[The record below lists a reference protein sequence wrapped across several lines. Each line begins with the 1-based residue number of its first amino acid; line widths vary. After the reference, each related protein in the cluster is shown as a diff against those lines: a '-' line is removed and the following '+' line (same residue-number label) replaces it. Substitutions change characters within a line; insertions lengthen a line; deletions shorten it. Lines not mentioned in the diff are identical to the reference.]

1 MFKSQN
7 LSEGADTLITT
18 HFRQGQLPWQV
29 EQAISIAPE
38 GEMRDMLLLSVL
50 TNCAYALPAMRMY
63 HGFPHHVY
71 GPELMTMVLAP
82 AASGKGI
89 MNYGKRLLQ
98 SIEDEHGEFIYL
110 PANTSSAALMSYL
123 KMLKGRGIMMATE
136 IDTLSKALSSTT
148 GGFSD
153 TLRCMFEHETI
164 SKLRKGQEELIEIP
178 DPHFNVLISGTY
190 NQLKPL
196 IKSRENG
203 LMSRF
208 ACYVVKQTQDF
219 DDRVWLDAEEDAI
232 PQEVVLYAQLA
243 KEISQR
249 YAWMKK
255 AKHACYFYLTDAQ
268 RKSITRMFRGMY
280 ETLRPAFGN
289 EFDSI
294 LKRMPVIMKR
304 IGMILTGFRLDM
316 SQPLPERVVCSEDD
330 FEAILLIGHKL
341 LLHSAMMYQM
351 LPQNKD
357 AAPGEI
363 GQSLIQKQF
372 FQMLPT
378 DFSKQDAVKTAEV
391 LGVNI
396 KTVEY
401 WLSKFVNSGDLQR
414 IMNGKYQNLNFLKI
428 LIELLTF

>member
-1 MFKSQN
+1 MVN
-7 LSEGADTLITT
+7 LQTISEGTDTLITS
-18 HFRQGQLPWQV
+18 HLRQGQLPWQV
-29 EQAISIAPE
+29 EKAISIAPE

-50 TNCAYALPAMRMY
+50 TNSAYALPAMRMY
-63 HGFPHHVY
+63 HGLPHHVY

-89 MNYGKRLLQ
+89 MNYGKQLLQ
-98 SIEDEHGEFIYL
+98 SIENERGEFIYL

-136 IDTLSKALSSTT
+136 IDTLSKALDSST

-164 SKLRKGQEELIEIP
+164 SKLRKNQEELIEIP
-178 DPHFNVLISGTY
+178 DPHFSVLISGTF

-208 ACYVVKQTQDF
+208 ASYVVKQTQDF
-219 DDRVWLDAEEDAI
+219 DDRVWLDAEEDAV
-232 PQEVVLYAQLA
+232 PQEVVLYQQLA
-243 KEISQR
+243 REISQR

-255 AKHACYFYLTDAQ
+255 SKHYCYFYLTDAQ

-280 ETLRPAFGN
+280 DTLRPAFGN

-304 IGMILTGFRLDM
+304 IGIILTGFRLDM
-316 SQPLPERVVCSEDD
+316 SKPLPERVVCSEDD
-330 FEAILLIGHKL
+330 FDTLLLIGHKL
-341 LLHSAMMYQM
+341 LLHAAMMFQM
-351 LPQNKD
+351 LPQSKEET
-357 AAPGEI
+357 PGEI
-363 GQSLIQKQF
+363 GHNLVQKQF
-372 FQMLPT
+372 FQMLPA
-378 DFSKQDAVKTAEV
+378 DFTKQDAIRQAEV
-391 LGVNI
+391 LGVPL
-396 KTVEY
+396 KTMEV
-401 WLSKFVNSGDLQR
+401 WLSKFIQISNIER
-414 IMNGKYQNLNFLKI
+414 IAHGLYKKVSCQSA
-428 LIELLTF
+428 

>member
-1 MFKSQN
+1 
-7 LSEGADTLITT
+7 
-18 HFRQGQLPWQV
+18 
-29 EQAISIAPE
+29 
-38 GEMRDMLLLSVL
+38 
-50 TNCAYALPAMRMY
+50 
-63 HGFPHHVY
+63 
-71 GPELMTMVLAP
+71 
-82 AASGKGI
+82 
-89 MNYGKRLLQ
+89 
-98 SIEDEHGEFIYL
+98 
-110 PANTSSAALMSYL
+110 
-123 KMLKGRGIMMATE
+123 MMATE
-136 IDTLSKALSSTT
+136 IDTLSKALDSTT

-164 SKLRKGQEELIEIP
+164 SKLRKNQEELIEIP
-178 DPHFNVLISGTY
+178 DPHFSVLISGTF

-208 ACYVVKQTQDF
+208 ASYVVKQTQDF
-219 DDRVWLDAEEDAI
+219 DDRVWLDAEEDAV
-232 PQEVVLYAQLA
+232 PEEVVLYEQLA

-304 IGMILTGFRLDM
+304 VGMILTGFRLDM
-316 SQPLPERVVCSEDD
+316 NEPLPERVVCSEDD
-330 FEAILLIGHKL
+330 FQTMLLMGHKL

-351 LPQNKD
+351 LPQSKD
-357 AAPGEI
+357 ATPGEI

-378 DFSKQDAVKTAEV
+378 DFTKQDAIRQAEV
-391 LGVNI
+391 LGVPL
-396 KTVEY
+396 KTMEV
-401 WLSKFVNSGDLQR
+401 WLSKSIQMSNIER
-414 IMNGKYQNLNFLKI
+414 IAHGLYKKVSCQSA
-428 LIELLTF
+428 

>member
-1 MFKSQN
+1 MEQLHSIT
-7 LSEGADTLITT
+7 EGADTLITT

-29 EQAISIAPE
+29 EKAIRIAPE

-89 MNYGKRLLQ
+89 MNYGKSLLQ
-98 SIEDEHGEFIYL
+98 GIENEHGDFIYL

-178 DPHFNVLISGTY
+178 DPHFNILISGTY

-232 PQEVVLYAQLA
+232 PQEVVLYAQLT

-255 AKHACYFYLTDAQ
+255 AKHACFFYLTDAQ

-304 IGMILTGFRLDM
+304 IGMILTGLRLDT
-316 SQPLPERVVCSEDD
+316 SKPLPERMVCSEDD
-330 FEAILLIGHKL
+330 FETMLLIGHKL
-341 LLHSAMMYQM
+341 LMHSAMMFQM
-351 LPQNKD
+351 LPENKD

-363 GQSLIQKQF
+363 GHTLIQKQF
-372 FQMLPT
+372 FEMLPA
-378 DFSKQDAVKTAEV
+378 DFTKQDAMKQAEV
-391 LGVNI
+391 LGIGLNTLN
-396 KTVEY
+396 K
-401 WLSKFVNSGDLQR
+401 WLNKFVQSNDILHVAHGVYQKR
-414 IMNGKYQNLNFLKI
+414 IA
-428 LIELLTF
+428 

>member
-1 MFKSQN
+1 MEQINSIT
-7 LSEGADTLITT
+7 EGANTLITT
-18 HFRQGQLPWQV
+18 HLRQGQLPWQV

-50 TNCAYALPAMRMY
+50 TNCAYVLPAMRMY

-89 MNYGKRLLQ
+89 MNYGKRLMQ
-98 SIEDEHGEFIYL
+98 SIENEKGEFIYL

-136 IDTLSKALSSTT
+136 IDTLTKALDSTT

-164 SKLRKGQEELIEIP
+164 SKLRKNQEELIEIP
-178 DPHFNVLISGTY
+178 DPHFSVLISGTF

-208 ACYVVKQTQDF
+208 ASYVVKQTQDF
-219 DDRVWLDAEEDAI
+219 DDRVWLDAEEGTV
-232 PQEVVLYAQLA
+232 PQEVVLYQQLA

-255 AKHACYFYLTDAQ
+255 AKHTCYFYLTDAQ

-280 ETLRPAFGN
+280 DTLRPAFGN

-316 SQPLPERVVCSEDD
+316 SQPLPERVVCSDDD
-330 FEAILLIGHKL
+330 FETMMLIGHKL

-351 LPQNKD
+351 LPTSKD
-357 AAPGEI
+357 ATPGEI
-363 GQSLIQKQF
+363 GQNLVQKQF

-378 DFSKQDAVKTAEV
+378 DFTKQDAIKTAEV
-391 LGVNI
+391 LGVSVRTMEKWI
-396 KTVEY
+396 DKSLKTSDIERVA
-401 WLSKFVNSGDLQR
+401 Q
-414 IMNGKYQNLNFLKI
+414 GKYQKKI
-428 LIELLTF
+428 LQTA

>member
-1 MFKSQN
+1 MSN
-7 LSEGADTLITT
+7 LIHSEGADTLITS
-18 HFRQGQLPWQV
+18 HFRQGQLPWQI
-29 EQAISIAPE
+29 EKAISIAPQ

-50 TNCAYALPAMRMY
+50 TNSAYALPAMRMY
-63 HGFPHHVY
+63 HGLPHHVY
-71 GPELMTMVLAP
+71 GPELMTMILAP

-89 MNYGKRLLQ
+89 MNYGKQLLQ
-98 SIEDEHGEFIYL
+98 GIENEHGELIYL
-110 PANTSSAALMSYL
+110 PANSSSAALMSYL

-164 SKLRKGQEELIEIP
+164 SKLRKNQEELIEIP
-178 DPHFNVLISGTY
+178 DPHFSVLISGTF

-208 ACYVVKQTQDF
+208 ASYVVKQTQDF
-219 DDRVWLDAEEDAI
+219 DDRVWLDEDEDAV
-232 PQEVVLYAQLA
+232 PQEVVLYEQLA
-243 KEISQR
+243 KEICQR

-304 IGMILTGFRLDM
+304 VGMILTGFRLDM
-316 SQPLPERVVCSEDD
+316 SQPLPERVVCSDDD
-330 FEAILLIGHKL
+330 FQTMLLMGHKL

-351 LPQNKD
+351 LPTSKD
-357 AAPGEI
+357 ATPGEI

-372 FQMLPT
+372 FQMLPA
-378 DFSKQDAVKTAEV
+378 DFSKQDAVKMAEV
-391 LGVNI
+391 LGVAEATMKRWLTKYTQSNDI
-396 KTVEY
+396 QRVEQGLY
-401 WLSKFVNSGDLQR
+401 RKV
-414 IMNGKYQNLNFLKI
+414 IA
-428 LIELLTF
+428 

>member
-1 MFKSQN
+1 MLNSK
-7 LSEGADTLITT
+7 LSEGADTLITS
-18 HFRQGQLPWQV
+18 HLRLGQLPWQV
-29 EQAISIAPE
+29 QQAISIAPE
-38 GEMRDMLLLSVL
+38 GEVRDMLLLSVL
-50 TNCAYALPAMRMY
+50 TNCAYAMPAMRMY
-63 HGFPHHVY
+63 HGCPHHVY

-89 MNYGKRLLQ
+89 MNYGKKLLQ
-98 SIEDEHGEFIYL
+98 GIENEHGEFIYL

-136 IDTLSKALSSTT
+136 IDTLSKALDSTT

-153 TLRCMFEHETI
+153 ALRCMFEHETI

-178 DPHFNVLISGTY
+178 DPHFSVLISGTF
-190 NQLKPL
+190 NQLKSL

-208 ACYVVKQTQDF
+208 ASYVVKQTQDF
-219 DDRVWLDAEEDAI
+219 DDRVWLDAEEGAV
-232 PQEVVLYAQLA
+232 PQEVVIYELLS

-255 AKHACYFYLTDAQ
+255 SKQYCYFYLTDAQ

-280 ETLRPAFGN
+280 DTLRPAFGN

-316 SQPLPERVVCSEDD
+316 SQPLPERVVCSDDD
-330 FEAILLIGHKL
+330 FQTMMLVGHKL

-351 LPQNKD
+351 LPTSKD
-357 AAPGEI
+357 AVPGEI
-363 GQSLIQKQF
+363 GQNLIQKQF
-372 FQMLPT
+372 FQMLPA
-378 DFSKQDAVKTAEV
+378 DFSKQDAVKMAEV
-391 LGVNI
+391 LGVNV
-396 KTVEY
+396 KSLER
-401 WLSKFVNSGDLQR
+401 WLLKFVQSNDLQHISHGLYR
-414 IMNGKYQNLNFLKI
+414 KSNP
-428 LIELLTF
+428 LTA

>member
-18 HFRQGQLPWQV
+18 HLRQGQLPWQV
-29 EQAISIAPE
+29 QQAISIAPE

-164 SKLRKGQEELIEIP
+164 SKLRKGQEELIEIS

-304 IGMILTGFRLDM
+304 IGMILTGFRLDITK
-316 SQPLPERVVCSEDD
+316 PLPERVVCSEND

-378 DFSKQDAVKTAEV
+378 DFSKQDAVKMAEV
-391 LGVNI
+391 LGVSV
-396 KTVEY
+396 KSLER
-401 WLSKFVNSGDLQR
+401 WLLKFVQSNDLQHISHGLYR
-414 IMNGKYQNLNFLKI
+414 KSNP
-428 LIELLTF
+428 LTA

>member
-1 MFKSQN
+1 M
-7 LSEGADTLITT
+7 
-18 HFRQGQLPWQV
+18 W
-29 EQAISIAPE
+29 
-38 GEMRDMLLLSVL
+38 
-50 TNCAYALPAMRMY
+50 C
-63 HGFPHHVY
+63 
-71 GPELMTMVLAP
+71 
-82 AASGKGI
+82 
-89 MNYGKRLLQ
+89 
-98 SIEDEHGEFIYL
+98 
-110 PANTSSAALMSYL
+110 
-123 KMLKGRGIMMATE
+123 
-136 IDTLSKALSSTT
+136 
-148 GGFSD
+148 
-153 TLRCMFEHETI
+153 
-164 SKLRKGQEELIEIP
+164 
-178 DPHFNVLISGTY
+178 
-190 NQLKPL
+190 
-196 IKSRENG
+196 
-203 LMSRF
+203 
-208 ACYVVKQTQDF
+208 

-232 PQEVVLYAQLA
+232 PQEVVLYAQLT

-363 GQSLIQKQF
+363 GESLIQKQF

-378 DFSKQDAVKTAEV
+378 DFSKQDAVKMAEV
-391 LGVNI
+391 LGVAEATM
-396 KTVEY
+396 KR
-401 WLSKFVNSGDLQR
+401 WLTKYTQSGDLQR
-414 IMNGKYQNLNFLKI
+414 IEQGIYRKMSA
-428 LIELLTF
+428 

>member
-1 MFKSQN
+1 MEQINSI
-7 LSEGADTLITT
+7 SEGADTLITT

-50 TNCAYALPAMRMY
+50 TNSAYALPAMRMY
-63 HGFPHHVY
+63 HGFPHHIY

-89 MNYGKRLLQ
+89 MNYGKQLLQ
-98 SIEDEHGEFIYL
+98 GIENEHGEFIYL
-110 PANTSSAALMSYL
+110 PANSSSAALMSYL
-123 KMLKGRGIMMATE
+123 KMLHGRGIMMATE
-136 IDTLSKALSSTT
+136 IDTLSKALGSTT

-164 SKLRKGQEELIEIP
+164 SKLRKGQEELIEIS

-219 DDRVWLDAEEDAI
+219 DDRVWLDAEEDAV

-255 AKHACYFYLTDAQ
+255 AKHSCYFYLTDAQ
-268 RKSITRMFRGMY
+268 RKSITRLFRGMY

-316 SQPLPERVVCSEDD
+316 NEPLPERVVCSDDD
-330 FEAILLIGHKL
+330 FETLLLIGHKL
-341 LLHSAMMYQM
+341 LLHAAMMYQM

-357 AAPGEI
+357 AVPGEI

-378 DFSKQDAVKTAEV
+378 DFTKQDAVKTAEV
-391 LGVNI
+391 LGVTVR
-396 KTVEY
+396 TVER
-401 WLSKFVNSGDLQR
+401 WLVKFVQSSEILHVSHGE
-414 IMNGKYQNLNFLKI
+414 YQKVS
-428 LIELLTF
+428 

>member
-1 MFKSQN
+1 MLN
-7 LSEGADTLITT
+7 THLSEGADTLIST
-18 HFRQGQLPWQV
+18 HFRQGQLPWQI
-29 EQAISIAPE
+29 EKAISIAPQ

-50 TNCAYALPAMRMY
+50 TNSAYALPAMRMY

-71 GPELMTMVLAP
+71 GPELMTMILAP

-89 MNYGKRLLQ
+89 MNYGKSLLQ
-98 SIEDEHGEFIYL
+98 GIENEHGEFIYL

-164 SKLRKGQEELIEIP
+164 SKLRKNQEELIEIP
-178 DPHFNVLISGTY
+178 DPHFSVLISGTF

-208 ACYVVKQTQDF
+208 ASYVVKQTQDF
-219 DDRVWLDAEEDAI
+219 DDRVWLDEDEDAV
-232 PQEVVLYAQLA
+232 PQEVVLYEQLA

-280 ETLRPAFGN
+280 DTLRPAFGN

-316 SQPLPERVVCSEDD
+316 NEPLPERVVCSDDD
-330 FEAILLIGHKL
+330 FETLILIGHKL

-351 LPQNKD
+351 LPNSKD
-357 AAPGEI
+357 AVPGEI
-363 GQSLIQKQF
+363 GQNLIQKQF

-378 DFSKQDAVKTAEV
+378 DFTKQDAIRQAEV
-391 LGVNI
+391 LGVPL
-396 KTVEY
+396 KTMEV
-401 WLSKFVNSGDLQR
+401 WLSKSIQMSNIER
-414 IMNGKYQNLNFLKI
+414 IAHGLYKKVSCPSAW
-428 LIELLTF
+428 

>member
-1 MFKSQN
+1 MEQINSIT
-7 LSEGADTLITT
+7 EGADTLITT

-38 GEMRDMLLLSVL
+38 GDMRDMLLLSVL

-98 SIEDEHGEFIYL
+98 SIDDEQGEFIYL

-178 DPHFNVLISGTY
+178 NPHFNVLISGTY

-208 ACYVVKQTQDF
+208 ACYVVKQTQDS
-219 DDRVWLDAEEDAI
+219 DDRVWLDAEEDAV

-316 SQPLPERVVCSEDD
+316 NEPLPERVVCSEDD

-341 LLHSAMMYQM
+341 LLHSAMMYQI

-378 DFSKQDAVKTAEV
+378 DFSKQDAIEQAKV
-391 LGVNI
+391 LGI
-396 KTVEY
+396 PLKTINN
-401 WLSKFVNSGDLQR
+401 WLTKFTQSNEILHVAHGL
-414 IMNGKYQNLNFLKI
+414 YQKTTPKI
-428 LIELLTF
+428 A

>member
-1 MFKSQN
+1 MLN
-7 LSEGADTLITT
+7 THLSEGADTLIST
-18 HFRQGQLPWQV
+18 HFRQGQLPWQI
-29 EQAISIAPE
+29 EKAISIAPQ

-50 TNCAYALPAMRMY
+50 TNSAYALPAMRMY

-71 GPELMTMVLAP
+71 GPELMTMILAP

-89 MNYGKRLLQ
+89 MNYGKSLLQ
-98 SIEDEHGEFIYL
+98 GIENEHGEFIYL

-164 SKLRKGQEELIEIP
+164 SKLRKNQEELIEIP
-178 DPHFNVLISGTY
+178 DPHFSVLISGTF

-208 ACYVVKQTQDF
+208 ASYVVKQTQDF
-219 DDRVWLDAEEDAI
+219 DDRVWLDEDEDAV
-232 PQEVVLYAQLA
+232 PQEVVLYEQLA

-280 ETLRPAFGN
+280 DTLRPAFGN

-316 SQPLPERVVCSEDD
+316 NEPLPERVVCSDDD
-330 FEAILLIGHKL
+330 FETLILIGHKL

-351 LPQNKD
+351 LPNSKD
-357 AAPGEI
+357 AVPGEI
-363 GQSLIQKQF
+363 GQNLIQKQF

-378 DFSKQDAVKTAEV
+378 DFTKQDAIRQAEV
-391 LGVNI
+391 LGVPL
-396 KTVEY
+396 KTMEV
-401 WLSKFVNSGDLQR
+401 WLSKSIQMSNIER
-414 IMNGKYQNLNFLKI
+414 IAHGLYKKVSCQSA
-428 LIELLTF
+428 

>member
-1 MFKSQN
+1 MEQLNSIT
-7 LSEGADTLITT
+7 EGADTLITT

-136 IDTLSKALSSTT
+136 IDTLSKALGSTT

-178 DPHFNVLISGTY
+178 DPHFSVLISGTY

-208 ACYVVKQTQDF
+208 ASYVVKQTQDF

-232 PQEVVLYAQLA
+232 PQEVVLYAQLT

-304 IGMILTGFRLDM
+304 IGMIFTGFRLDM
-316 SQPLPERVVCSEDD
+316 TKPLPERMVCSDDD
-330 FEAILLIGHKL
+330 FETMMLIGHKL
-341 LLHSAMMYQM
+341 LLHAAMMYQM
-351 LPQNKD
+351 LPHNR
-357 AAPGEI
+357 
-363 GQSLIQKQF
+363 L
-372 FQMLPT
+372 
-378 DFSKQDAVKTAEV
+378 
-391 LGVNI
+391 
-396 KTVEY
+396 Y
-401 WLSKFVNSGDLQR
+401 
-414 IMNGKYQNLNFLKI
+414 NFL
-428 LIELLTF
+428 

>member
-1 MFKSQN
+1 MVNLQN
-7 LSEGADTLITT
+7 IPEGTDTLITS
-18 HFRQGQLPWQV
+18 HLRQGQLPWQV
-29 EQAISIAPE
+29 EKAISIASE

-89 MNYGKRLLQ
+89 MNYGKKLLQ

-110 PANTSSAALMSYL
+110 PADTSSAALMSYL

-136 IDTLSKALSSTT
+136 IDTLSKALGSTT

-164 SKLRKGQEELIEIP
+164 SKLRKNHEELIEIP
-178 DPHFNVLISGTY
+178 NPHFSVLISGTF

-208 ACYVVKQTQDF
+208 ACYVVKETQDF
-219 DDRVWLDAEEDAI
+219 DDRVWLADKTDGVPEDL
-232 PQEVVLYAQLA
+232 VLYEQLGR
-243 KEISQR
+243 ELSQR
-249 YAWMKK
+249 YDWMRK
-255 AKHACYFYLTDAQ
+255 AKRNCYFYLTDAQ

-280 ETLRPAFGN
+280 DTLRPVFGN
-289 EFDSI
+289 EFDSV

-304 IGMILTGFRLDM
+304 VGMILAGFRMDM
-316 SQPLPERVVCSEDD
+316 TQSLPERVVCSDDD
-330 FEAILLIGHKL
+330 FETMLLIGHKL
-341 LLHSAMMYQM
+341 LMHAAMMFQM
-351 LPQNKD
+351 LPKSKD

-363 GQSLIQKQF
+363 GQNLIQKQF
-372 FQMLPT
+372 FKMLPA
-378 DFSKQDAVKTAEV
+378 DFTKQDAVKQAEV

-396 KTVEY
+396 KTVDY
-401 WLSKFVNSGDLQR
+401 WLSKYVSSGDLQR
-414 IMNGKYQNLNFLKI
+414 IMNGNYQKNNAKI
-428 LIELLTF
+428 A

>member
-1 MFKSQN
+1 MSN
-7 LSEGADTLITT
+7 LIHSEGADTLITS
-18 HFRQGQLPWQV
+18 HFRQGQLPWQI
-29 EQAISIAPE
+29 EKAISIAPQ

-50 TNCAYALPAMRMY
+50 TNSAYALPAMRMY

-71 GPELMTMVLAP
+71 GPELMTMILAP

-89 MNYGKRLLQ
+89 MNYGKSLLQ
-98 SIEDEHGEFIYL
+98 GIENEDGEFIYL
-110 PANTSSAALMSYL
+110 PANSSSAALMSYL

-164 SKLRKGQEELIEIP
+164 SKLRKNQEELIEIP
-178 DPHFNVLISGTY
+178 DPHFSVLISGTF

-208 ACYVVKQTQDF
+208 ASYVVKQIQDF
-219 DDRVWLDAEEDAI
+219 DDRVWLDAEEDAV
-232 PQEVVLYAQLA
+232 PQEVVLYEQLA

-316 SQPLPERVVCSEDD
+316 NEPLPERVVCSDDD
-330 FEAILLIGHKL
+330 FETLILIGHKL

-351 LPQNKD
+351 LPNSKD
-357 AAPGEI
+357 AVPGEI
-363 GQSLIQKQF
+363 GQNLIQKQF

-378 DFSKQDAVKTAEV
+378 DFTKQDAIRQAEV
-391 LGVNI
+391 LGVPL
-396 KTVEY
+396 KTMEV
-401 WLSKFVNSGDLQR
+401 WLSKSIQMSNIER
-414 IMNGKYQNLNFLKI
+414 IAHGLYKKVSCPSA
-428 LIELLTF
+428 

>member
-1 MFKSQN
+1 MKQILS
-7 LSEGADTLITT
+7 SEGADTLITT
-18 HFRQGQLPWQV
+18 HLRQGQLPWQV
-29 EQAISIAPE
+29 QQAISIAPE

-89 MNYGKRLLQ
+89 MNYGKQLLQ
-98 SIEDEHGEFIYL
+98 GIEDEHGEFIYL
-110 PANTSSAALMSYL
+110 PANTSAAALMSYL
-123 KMLKGRGIMMATE
+123 QMLKGRGIMMATE
-136 IDTLSKALSSTT
+136 IDTLSKALGSTT

-178 DPHFNVLISGTY
+178 DPHFSVLISGTY

-208 ACYVVKQTQDF
+208 ASYVVKQTQDF
-219 DDRVWLDAEEDAI
+219 DDRVWLDEAEDAV
-232 PQEVVLYAQLA
+232 PQEVVLYAQLT

-255 AKHACYFYLTDAQ
+255 SKHYCYFYLTDAQ

-316 SQPLPERVVCSEDD
+316 SQPLPERVVCSDDD
-330 FEAILLIGHKL
+330 FETMMLMGHKL
-341 LLHSAMMYQM
+341 LMHSAMMFQM
-351 LPQNKD
+351 LPENKD
-357 AAPGEI
+357 ATPGEI
-363 GQSLIQKQF
+363 GHTLIQKQF
-372 FQMLPT
+372 FEMLPA
-378 DFSKQDAVKTAEV
+378 DFTKQDAVKQAEV
-391 LGVNI
+391 LGI
-396 KTVEY
+396 ARSTMED
-401 WLSKFVNSGDLQR
+401 WLKRFTQSSH
-414 IMNGKYQNLNFLKI
+414 IEHIAHGKYRKSNFKI
-428 LIELLTF
+428 VS

>member
-1 MFKSQN
+1 MVNLQN

-18 HFRQGQLPWQV
+18 HVRQDQLPWQV
-29 EQAISIAPE
+29 EKAISIAPQ

-98 SIEDEHGEFIYL
+98 GIENEHGELIYL

-123 KMLKGRGIMMATE
+123 KILKGRGIMMATE
-136 IDTLSKALSSTT
+136 IDTLSKALGSTT

-164 SKLRKGQEELIEIP
+164 SKLRKNQEELIEIQN
-178 DPHFNVLISGTY
+178 PHFSVLISGTF

-208 ACYVVKQTQDF
+208 ASYVVKQTQDF
-219 DDRVWLDAEEDAI
+219 DDRVWLDAEEEAV
-232 PQEVVLYAQLA
+232 PQEVVLYEQLA

-316 SQPLPERVVCSEDD
+316 SQPLPDRVVCSEDD
-330 FEAILLIGHKL
+330 FQTMLLVGHKL
-341 LLHSAMMYQM
+341 LMHAAIMYQM
-351 LPQNKD
+351 LPKSKE
-357 AAPGEI
+357 AVPGEI
-363 GQSLIQKQF
+363 GQNLIQKQF

-378 DFSKQDAVKTAEV
+378 DFTKQDAVKTAEV
-391 LGVNI
+391 LGIGLNTLN
-396 KTVEY
+396 K
-401 WLSKFVNSGDLQR
+401 WLAKFVQSNDILHVAHGEYKKR
-414 IMNGKYQNLNFLKI
+414 IV
-428 LIELLTF
+428 

>member
-1 MFKSQN
+1 MEKINSV
-7 LSEGADTLITT
+7 SEGADTLITT

-38 GEMRDMLLLSVL
+38 GDMRDMLLLSVL

-98 SIEDEHGEFIYL
+98 IIEDEQGEFIYL

-123 KMLKGRGIMMATE
+123 KILKGRGIMMATE

-304 IGMILTGFRLDM
+304 IGMIFTGFRLDM
-316 SQPLPERVVCSEDD
+316 NEPLPERVVCSEDD

-378 DFSKQDAVKTAEV
+378 DFSKQDAIEQAKV
-391 LGVNI
+391 LGVNVRTMEDWLEKMI
-396 KTVEY
+396 KHARIERVMKGQYHKT
-401 WLSKFVNSGDLQR
+401 SLQ
-414 IMNGKYQNLNFLKI
+414 IA
-428 LIELLTF
+428 

>member
-1 MFKSQN
+1 MFNSN

-18 HFRQGQLPWQV
+18 HLRQGQLPWQI
-29 EQAISIAPE
+29 EKAISIAPE
-38 GEMRDMLLLSVL
+38 GEVRDMLLLSVL

-98 SIEDEHGEFIYL
+98 AIEDEHGEFIYL
-110 PANTSSAALMSYL
+110 PANTSSAALMTYL

-136 IDTLSKALSSTT
+136 IDTLSKALDSTT

-153 TLRCMFEHETI
+153 SLRCMFEHETI
-164 SKLRKGQEELIEIP
+164 SKLRKNQEELIEIP
-178 DPHFNVLISGTY
+178 DPHFSVLISGTF

-208 ACYVVKQTQDF
+208 ASYVVKQTQDF
-219 DDRVWLDAEEDAI
+219 DDRVWLDAEEDAV
-232 PQEVVLYAQLA
+232 PQEVVLYEQLA

-249 YAWMKK
+249 YAWMK
-255 AKHACYFYLTDAQ
+255 HANHSCYFYLTDAQ

-304 IGMILTGFRLDM
+304 VGMILTGFRLDM
-316 SQPLPERVVCSEDD
+316 SQPLPERVVCSDDD
-330 FEAILLIGHKL
+330 FETMMLIGHKL
-341 LLHSAMMYQM
+341 LLHAAMMYQM
-351 LPQNKD
+351 LPNIKD
-357 AAPGEI
+357 AVPGEI
-363 GQSLIQKQF
+363 GQTLIQKQF
-372 FQMLPT
+372 FQMLPA
-378 DFSKQDAVKTAEV
+378 DFTKQDAVKTAEV
-391 LGVNI
+391 LGVPI
-396 KTVEY
+396 KTMED
-401 WLSKFVNSGDLQR
+401 WLKKSVQQSS
-414 IMNGKYQNLNFLKI
+414 
-428 LIELLTF
+428 IERVSHGLYRKMTYKSA

>member
-1 MFKSQN
+1 MLNSNN
-7 LSEGADTLITT
+7 LSEGADTLITS
-18 HFRQGQLPWQV
+18 HLRQGQLPWQI
-29 EQAISIAPE
+29 EKAISIAPK

-50 TNCAYALPAMRMY
+50 TNLAYAQPAMRMY

-89 MNYGKRLLQ
+89 MNYGKKLLQ
-98 SIEDEHGEFIYL
+98 AIEDEHGELIYL
-110 PANTSSAALMSYL
+110 PANSSSAALMSYL
-123 KMLKGRGIMMATE
+123 QMLKGRGIMMATE
-136 IDTLSKALSSTT
+136 IDTLSKALGSST

-164 SKLRKGQEELIEIP
+164 SKLRKNQEELIEIP
-178 DPHFNVLISGTY
+178 DPHFSVLISGTF

-208 ACYVVKQTQDF
+208 ASYVVKQTQDF
-219 DDRVWLDAEEDAI
+219 DDRVWLDAEEDAV
-232 PQEVVLYAQLA
+232 PQEVVLYQQLS

-255 AKHACYFYLTDAQ
+255 SKHSCFFYLTDAQ

-304 IGMILTGFRLDM
+304 IGMILTGLRLDM
-316 SQPLPERVVCSEDD
+316 SQPLPERVVCAEDD
-330 FEAILLIGHKL
+330 FETMLLMGHKL
-341 LLHSAMMYQM
+341 LLHAAMMYQM
-351 LPQNKD
+351 LPNNKD
-357 AAPGEI
+357 AVPGEI

-372 FQMLPT
+372 FQMLPA
-378 DFSKQDAVKTAEV
+378 DFTKQDAIKTAEV
-391 LGVNI
+391 LGIASRTMERWIAKSIQSFELERINQGSYRKLPSENI
-396 KTVEY
+396 
-401 WLSKFVNSGDLQR
+401 SA
-414 IMNGKYQNLNFLKI
+414 
-428 LIELLTF
+428 